1 MGRRIWGGVL
11 MGALA
16 AVMTAAMAGGQTG
29 VACCDDANGRRV
41 CGNPLPAECYGRK
54 YWLVD
59 DSGMIRKVIDPAA
72 ERAQRQEASGAGAL
86 SPQEQGLRR
95 KQERLLQAFPTLQ
108 AFDAWR
114 DAQLAD
120 YDRQIAQIRALLAE
134 GTDPDALA
142 PTLQRLLD
150 ERRAAAERLAAE
162 RRELEE
168 ALRAQQQGQQGR

>member
-1 MGRRIWGGVL
+1 MTPHQPPAFFTICAKNFLAYARTLHASVREHHPDARFYVALCDRI
-11 MGALA
+11 
-16 AVMTAAMAGGQTG
+16 
-29 VACCDDANGRRV
+29 D
-41 CGNPLPAECYGRK
+41 
-54 YWLVD
+54 
-59 DSGMIRKVIDPAA
+59 GMIDPAA

-134 GTDPDALA
+134 GTDPDALV

-150 ERRAAAERLAAE
+150 ERRTAAERLAAE

-168 ALRAQQQGQQGR
+168 ALRAQQQGR